1 MRRSILLC
9 ISLLAVVLA
18 ARAEKV
24 SPQQAA
30 AVAERFLR
38 AESPASKAVQ
48 DAIRL
53 TGIWPQAQTKDQAEE
68 PALYLFEREGGGYVV
83 VAGDDVSLPVIGYST
98 TGRLQFDQLS
108 SNLRHILDWHA
119 SMIAY
124 ARKQGLQAAAATH
137 AQWLQAG
144 YACAMAE
151 GRQRRRGR
159 TTGNGAMGSV
169 GSL

>member
-1 MRRSILLC
+1 MKRSILLC

-30 AVAERFLR
+30 AVAERFLQ

-48 DAIRL
+48 GAIRL

-98 TGRLQFDQLS
+98 TGRL
-108 SNLRHILDWHA
+108 
-119 SMIAY
+119 
-124 ARKQGLQAAAATH
+124 
-137 AQWLQAG
+137 
-144 YACAMAE
+144 
-151 GRQRRRGR
+151 
-159 TTGNGAMGSV
+159 
-169 GSL
+169 